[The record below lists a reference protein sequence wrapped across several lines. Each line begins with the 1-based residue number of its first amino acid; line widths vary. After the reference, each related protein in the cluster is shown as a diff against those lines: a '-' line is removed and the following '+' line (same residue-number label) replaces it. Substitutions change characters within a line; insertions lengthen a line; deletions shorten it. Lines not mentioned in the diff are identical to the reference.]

1 MKNMFCQKCGMEHL
15 MQIMI
20 VLPLNNRFSVEYRCR
35 QTGHSMIKI
44 EDENPLNKKPSK
56 WGTFYYLTSA

>member
-56 WGTFYYLTSA
+56 